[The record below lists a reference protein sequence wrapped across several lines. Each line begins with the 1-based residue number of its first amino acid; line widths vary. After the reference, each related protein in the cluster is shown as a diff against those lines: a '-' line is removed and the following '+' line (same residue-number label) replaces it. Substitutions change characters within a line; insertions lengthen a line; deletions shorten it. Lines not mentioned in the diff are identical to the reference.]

1 MLNKN
6 RTGAFSGNAI
16 MRTSDTKRRVFA
28 TPKFEL
34 PDTKRYIQGWILA
47 SV

>member
-6 RTGAFSGNAI
+6 HTGDFRGNAK
-16 MRTSDTKRRVFA
+16 MGTSETKRRVFA